1 MTRIYVGP
9 TVVYSLGQVGELS
22 LMSAFD
28 GEVVIPETVVEASTV
43 EPTATNLTDLLDG
56 DDVRVATDYEG
67 HVDSA
72 RALLGE
78 KDVGSALSV
87 LAGILAHRDPEDRS
101 AVAVVSEDRTVRRMA
116 RGLGAEVTSSF
127 GVVVRATLEDKYLSP
142 SQAKRIV
149 RRIDQHG
156 MHLTGELRER
166 AVGEIT
172 GSD

>member
-9 TVVYSLGQVGELS
+9 TAVYSLGQVGELS
-22 LMSAFD
+22 LLPSFD
-28 GEVVIPETVVEASTV
+28 GEVVLPEAVREEVVV
-43 EPTATNLTDLLDG
+43 EPTATNLAALLDG
-56 DDVRVATDYEG
+56 DDVTIAEDDEYL
-67 HVDSA
+67 DAAQS
-72 RALLGE
+72 LLGE
-78 KDVGSALSV
+78 KDIGAALSV
-87 LAGILAHRDPEDRS
+87 VAGVLAHRDPDDRA

-156 MHLTGELRER
+156 LHLTGELRER
-166 AVGEIT
+166 AVGEL
-172 GSD
+172 SD

>member
-9 TVVYSLGQVGELS
+9 TTVYSLGQVGELS
-22 LMSAFD
+22 LLTSFD
-28 GEVVIPETVVEASTV
+28 GDVVVPDPVVAESTV
-43 EPTATNLTDLLDG
+43 EPAATNLEELLDG
-56 DDVRVATDYEG
+56 DDVETESEDQADVERTG
-67 HVDSA
+67 
-72 RALLGE
+72 RLLGE
-78 KDVGSALSV
+78 KDVGAAASV
-87 LAGILAHRDPEDRS
+87 IAGVLAHRDPEDRS

-142 SQAKRIV
+142 RQAKRIV

-166 AVGEIT
+166 AVGEI
-172 GSD
+172 GE

>member
-9 TVVYSLGQVGELS
+9 TAVYSLGQVGELS
-22 LMSAFD
+22 LLSAFD
-28 GEVVIPETVVEASTV
+28 GDVVLPEPVVAESTV
-43 EPTATNLTDLLDG
+43 EPTATNLDDLLDG
-56 DDVRVATDYEG
+56 DDATFSTDHAEYLE
-67 HVDSA
+67 HA
-72 RALLGE
+72 EALLGE
-78 KDVGSALSV
+78 KDVGSATAV
-87 LAGILAHRDPEDRS
+87 LAGVLAHRDPDDRA

-127 GVVVRATLEDKYLSP
+127 GVVVRATLEDKYLSQ

-166 AVGEIT
+166 AVGEIAE
-172 GSD
+172 

>member
-22 LMSAFD
+22 LLTAFD
-28 GEVVIPETVVEASTV
+28 GEVVIPDPVVAESTV
-43 EPTATNLTDLLDG
+43 EPAATNLADLLEG
-56 DDVRVATDYEG
+56 DEVSVVTDHED
-67 HVDSA
+67 HVERA

-87 LAGILAHRDPEDRS
+87 LAGVLGHRDPEDRS
-101 AVAVVSEDRTVRRMA
+101 AVAVVSEDRTVRRMT

-166 AVGEIT
+166 AVGEIAE
-172 GSD
+172 SD

>member
-9 TVVYSLGQVGELS
+9 TAVYSLGQVGELS
-22 LMSAFD
+22 LLSSFD
-28 GEVVIPETVVEASTV
+28 GDVVIPEPVVAESTV
-43 EPTATNLTDLLDG
+43 EPTATNLDDLLDG
-56 DDVRVATDYEG
+56 DDATVATDHAD
-67 HVDSA
+67 HVE
-72 RALLGE
+72 RAQSLLGE
-78 KDVGSALSV
+78 KDVGSATAV
-87 LAGILAHRDPEDRS
+87 LAGVLAHRDPDDRS

-127 GVVVRATLEDKYLSP
+127 GVVVRATLEDKYLSQ

-166 AVGEIT
+166 AVGEI
-172 GSD
+172 SE

>member
-9 TVVYSLGQVGELS
+9 TTVYSLGQVGELS
-22 LMSAFD
+22 LLNSFD
-28 GEVVIPETVVEASTV
+28 GDIVIPDRVAEESTV
-43 EPTATNLTDLLDG
+43 QPTKTNLEDLFDG
-56 DDVRVATDYEG
+56 DDFERTTDDGEIER
-67 HVDSA
+67 A
-72 RALLGE
+72 RHLLGE
-78 KDVGSALSV
+78 KDVGAAVSV
-87 LAGILAHRDPEDRS
+87 IAGVLAHRDPEDRS
-101 AVAVVSEDRTVRRMA
+101 AVAVISEDRTVRRMA

-166 AVGEIT
+166 AVGEID
-172 GSD
+172 G